1 MWRMAADAYGG
12 DLPSPTERLESLD
25 DEMDDL
31 HVTLTAE
38 IVAGTMSLPV
48 AIELAMVARFYERF
62 GDHAVSLAR
71 RMAALVSGGP
81 EPGTSGP
88 D

>member
-1 MWRMAADAYGG
+1 MFSDRLADGAVIV
-12 DLPSPTERLESLD
+12 DDLD

-38 IVAGTMSLPV
+38 IAGGTMPTPV

-71 RMAALVSGGP
+71 RMSALISGGP
-81 EPGTSGP
+81 EPGTVAS